1 MPYAPEKYLLPTE
14 RTVIRARRHWA
25 ILAGAGFQ
33 AVVLLLLAMLLL
45 AVGQGSSAV
54 RQFASWLV
62 LVAVLRFAF
71 VVGEW
76 YVERFVVTDQR
87 VILTSGII
95 TRKVAMMPLS
105 KVTDMTYQRSVL
117 GQMLGYGVFIVE
129 SAGQDQALSRVDFLP
144 RPDRLYIQV
153 AELLFGKRPTEA
165 KTSETKTPDPAAD

>member
-14 RTVIRARRHWA
+14 RTVIRSRRHWA

-33 AVVLLLLAMLLL
+33 ATGLLVVAFLLL
-45 AVGQGSSAV
+45 AVGGGSSGV
-54 RQFASWLV
+54 RQFAWWLI
-62 LVAVLRFAF
+62 LVAALRFAF

-76 YVERFVVTDQR
+76 FVERFVVTDQR

-105 KVTDMTYQRSVL
+105 KVTDMTYQRSVM

-129 SAGQDQALSRVDFLP
+129 SAGQDQALSRIDYLP

-153 AELLFGKRPTEA
+153 AELLFGKRPAEA
-165 KTSETKTPDPAAD
+165 KTKDPSPD